1 MRTFLLVAVLV
12 TLPMQGQAIE
22 YELESCQFISQ
33 SVPPGLD
40 EPLNCDHKCFY
51 VELGIML
58 LDDRRP
64 DLHDMYS
71 IGWRLLDIVEVT
83 IEKRVIWTLYLE
95 RETSSRT
102 NDCDETYAPKRPTAA
117 NSGNDS

>member
-1 MRTFLLVAVLV
+1 MRIFVLVAVLV
-12 TLPMQGQAIE
+12 GLPVQGQAVE

-51 VELGIML
+51 DELGLTL
-58 LDDRRP
+58 LGDRDP

-71 IGWRLLDIVEVT
+71 IGWRLLDIIAVRMG
-83 IEKRVIWTLYLE
+83 KGFIWTLYLE
-95 RETSSRT
+95 RETSSRA
-102 NDCDETYAPKRPTAA
+102 NDCDKTYAPKRPKAK
-117 NSGNDS
+117 